1 MATDSPSR
9 APRAR
14 QPHAG
19 SGTEHVDIVIV
30 GAGLSGIDAA
40 ATLRREHP
48 DKTVVVLE
56 QRDDLGGTWDL
67 FRYPGIRSDSDM
79 FTFAFKW
86 RPWESTQ
93 TLADGPLIKS
103 YLESVAAEEGVD
115 KLVRYRHSVRSVAW
129 DSGSN
134 TWTIRAESDG
144 QPVTLTSRFLW
155 CCTGYYDYEKGFQP
169 EFPGVDDFEGTFIH
183 PQFWPEDL
191 DYTGKRVVIIG
202 SGATAVTLVPAL
214 ADSGAGHV
222 TMLQR
227 TPSYIMSRPG
237 KDPVGHGIGRLPIP
251 FRSALP
257 FKKIRAA
264 SYYEALRWENIGL
277 SVGVYHL
284 AQRAPGLAK
293 RIIRNHQVTS
303 LTSRNGGPGF
313 TKAEAEA
320 YVEEHL
326 TPPYNPWDQRLCAVP
341 DGDLWKVLRERRA
354 DIVTDKIRTITRTG
368 IELESGR
375 TLEADVI
382 VSATGLNIKLFGGI
396 EVTIDGEALETGNTT
411 AYRGA
416 LLAGVPNFAF
426 TIGYINASWTLK
438 ADLVSAWF
446 SGLVAEM
453 DRRGAERFVVTEPEV
468 PGSRPLMDM
477 KSGYLLRGAPSM
489 PRQGDAF
496 PFEAKQ
502 NYLVDKKVL
511 AADDYD
517 DKHLQFG

>member
-1 MATDSPSR
+1 MASPF
-9 APRAR
+9 
-14 QPHAG
+14 
-19 SGTEHVDIVIV
+19 SGTEHVDLVVV

-40 ATLRREHP
+40 ATFRRQHP

-79 FTFAFKW
+79 FTFAFRWK
-86 RPWESTQ
+86 PWESTKA
-93 TLADGPLIKS
+93 LADGAHIKD
-103 YLESVAAEEGVD
+103 YLQQVAVEEGVD
-115 KLVRYRHSVRSVAW
+115 KLIRYHHRVASVAW

-134 TWTIRAESDG
+134 TWTIRADSDG
-144 QPVTLTSRFLW
+144 EQVTLTSRFLW
-155 CCTGYYDYEKGFQP
+155 SCTGYYDYEKGFQP

-191 DYTGKRVVIIG
+191 DHTGKRIVIIG

-227 TPSYIMSRPG
+227 TPSYILSRPG
-237 KDPVGHGIGRLPIP
+237 HDALGSGLKRLRIP
-251 FRSALP
+251 ESLP
-257 FKKIRAA
+257 LKKIRAA
-264 SYYEALRWENIGL
+264 SYYEAIRWENIGL
-277 SVGVYHL
+277 SVGIYHVFK
-284 AQRAPGLAK
+284 RAPGLAK
-293 RIIRNHQVTS
+293 RFIRNHQVTA
-303 LTSRNGGPGF
+303 LTARDGGPGF

-320 YVEEHL
+320 YVDEHL

-341 DGDLWKVLRERRA
+341 DGDLWTVLRERRA
-354 DIVTDKIRTITRTG
+354 DIVTGRISRITPTG
-368 IELESGR
+368 IELESGEH
-375 TLEADVI
+375 LDADVI
-382 VSATGLNIKLFGGI
+382 VSATGLNIKIFGGI
-396 EVTIDGEALETGNTT
+396 EATVDGRPLEPGNTT

-438 ADLVSAWF
+438 ADLVSAWV

-453 DRRGAERFVVTEPEV
+453 DKRGAERFVVSEPEV

-477 KSGYLLRGAPSM
+477 KSGYLLRGAPAM
-489 PRQGDAF
+489 PRQGDGF

-511 AADDYD
+511 ATDSYD
-517 DKHLQFG
+517 DKHLVLG

>member
-1 MATDSPSR
+1 MASTT
-9 APRAR
+9 
-14 QPHAG
+14 
-19 SGTEHVDIVIV
+19 TEHADVIII

-40 ATLRREHP
+40 AAMKREHP
-48 DKTVVVLE
+48 HRNILVLE

-86 RPWESTQ
+86 RPWKSTR
-93 TLADGPLIKS
+93 TLADGPLIKG
-103 YLESVAAEEGVD
+103 YLQDVAEEEGVD
-115 KLVRYRHSVRSVAW
+115 KLIRYRHLVTSAAW
-129 DSGSN
+129 DSGTN
-134 TWTIRAESDG
+134 TWTVEALADG
-144 QPVTLTSRFLW
+144 KPVTLTSQFLW
-155 CCTGYYDYEKGFQP
+155 NCTGYYDYEKGFQP
-169 EFPGVDDFEGTFIH
+169 EFPGADDFEGTFIH

-191 DYTGKRVVIIG
+191 DYTGKKVVIIG

-227 TPSYIMSRPG
+227 TPTYILSRPG
-237 KDPVGHGIGRLPIP
+237 KDPIGHGLKKVP
-251 FRSALP
+251 FRAFLP

-264 SYYEALRWENIGL
+264 SYYEAIRWENIGM
-277 SVGVYHL
+277 SVGLYHF

-293 RIIRNHQVTS
+293 KFIRNHQVAS
-303 LTSRNGGPGF
+303 LTARNGGPGF

-320 YVEEHL
+320 FVDRHL

-354 DIVTDKIRTITRTG
+354 DIVTDKIRSITRTG
-368 IELESGR
+368 VELESGEH
-375 TLEADVI
+375 LEADII
-382 VSATGLNIKLFGGI
+382 VSATGLYIKIFGGVD
-396 EVTIDGEALETGNTT
+396 VTVDGAKVDPGERT

-416 LLAGVPNFAF
+416 LLSGVPNFVF

-438 ADLVSAWF
+438 ADLVSSWF
-446 SGLVAEM
+446 AGLVSEM
-453 DRRGAERFVVTEPEV
+453 DKRGAGRFVVSEPEV

-477 KSGYLLRGAPSM
+477 KSGYLLRGAPNM
-489 PRQGDAF
+489 PRQGDSS

-502 NYLVDKKVL
+502 NYLVDMKL
-511 AADDYD
+511 LGPDTYD
-517 DKHLQFG
+517 EKHLTFG

>member
-1 MATDSPSR
+1 M
-9 APRAR
+9 PR
-14 QPHAG
+14 QST
-19 SGTEHVDIVIV
+19 SGTEHVDVIII
-30 GAGLSGIDAA
+30 GAGLSGIGAA

-56 QRDDLGGTWDL
+56 RRDDLGGTWDL

-79 FTFAFKW
+79 FTFAFRW

-93 TLADGPLIKS
+93 ALGDGALIKS

-115 KLVRYRHSVRSVAW
+115 KLIRYRHRVTKAAW
-129 DSGSN
+129 DSGTN
-134 TWTIRAESDG
+134 TWTVEADHDG
-144 QPVTLTSRFLW
+144 EQVTLTSRFLW
-155 CCTGYYDYEKGFQP
+155 SCTGYYDYDRGFQP
-169 EFPGVDDFEGTFIH
+169 EFPGVEDFEGTFIH

-191 DYTGKRVVIIG
+191 DYTGKKVVIIG

-214 ADSGAGHV
+214 ANSGAGHV

-227 TPSYIMSRPG
+227 TPSYILSRPG
-237 KDPVGHGIGRLPIP
+237 TDPVGKGIKRLPIP
-251 FRSALP
+251 LRAHLP
-257 FKKIRAA
+257 FKKLRAA
-264 SYYEALRWENIGL
+264 TYYEAVRWENIGL
-277 SVGVYHL
+277 SVGIYHL
-284 AQRAPGLAK
+284 FKRSPGLAK
-293 RIIRNHQVTS
+293 RFIRNHQVS
-303 LTSRNGGPGF
+303 ALTSRNGGPGF

-320 YVEEHL
+320 YVDKHL

-341 DGDLWKVLRERRA
+341 DGDLWKVIRERRA
-354 DIVTDKIRTITRTG
+354 DIVTDKIRRITTNG
-368 IELESGR
+368 IELESGE
-375 TLEADVI
+375 TLDADII

-396 EVTIDGEALETGNTT
+396 EATVDGEELDAATRT

-416 LLAGVPNFAF
+416 LLSGVPNFVF

-438 ADLVSAWF
+438 ADLVSSWF
-446 SGLVAEM
+446 SGLVGEM
-453 DRRGAERFVVTEPEV
+453 DERGAERFVVSEPEV

-489 PRQGDAF
+489 PRQGDGF

-502 NYLVDKKVL
+502 NYLVDMRVL
-511 AADDYD
+511 APGEYD

>member
-1 MATDSPSR
+1 MASNP
-9 APRAR
+9 
-14 QPHAG
+14 
-19 SGTEHVDIVIV
+19 TEHVDVVII

-40 ATLRREHP
+40 ATFRREHP
-48 DKTVVVLE
+48 TKSVVVLE
-56 QRDDLGGTWDL
+56 RRDDLGGTWDL

-86 RPWESTQ
+86 RPWDSTT
-93 TLADGPLIKS
+93 TLADGPLIKG
-103 YLESVAAEEGVD
+103 YLQTVAEEEGVD
-115 KLVRYRHSVRSVAW
+115 KLIRFGHQVTSAAW
-129 DSGSN
+129 DSGTN
-134 TWTIRAESDG
+134 TWTVEALADG
-144 QPVTLTSRFLW
+144 EPVTLTSQFLW
-155 CCTGYYDYEKGFQP
+155 NCTGYYDYDQGFQP

-191 DYTGKRVVIIG
+191 DYTGKKVVIIG

-214 ADSGAGHV
+214 ANSGAGHV

-227 TPSYIMSRPG
+227 TPTYILSRPG
-237 KDPVGHGIGRLPIP
+237 SDPVAHGLSKVP
-251 FRSALP
+251 FRAFLP
-257 FKKIRAA
+257 FKKLRAA
-264 SYYEALRWENIGL
+264 SYYETLRWENIGL
-277 SVGVYHL
+277 SVGLYHV

-293 RIIRNHQVTS
+293 KFIRNHQVSS
-303 LTSRNGGPGF
+303 LTARNGGPGF

-320 YVEEHL
+320 FVDQHL

-354 DIVTDKIRTITRTG
+354 DIVTDKIRTITKTG
-368 IELESGR
+368 VELESGEH
-375 TLEADVI
+375 LEADII
-382 VSATGLNIKLFGGI
+382 VSATGLNIKMFGGV
-396 EVTIDGEALETGNTT
+396 EVTLDGEPLDSGSRT

-416 LLAGVPNFAF
+416 LLAGVPNFVF

-446 SGLVAEM
+446 AGLVTEM
-453 DRRGAERFVVTEPEV
+453 EKRGAARFVVSEPDV

-477 KSGYLLRGAPSM
+477 KSGYLLRGAPNM
-489 PRQGDAF
+489 PRQGDSF

-502 NYLVDKKVL
+502 NYVVDMKVL
-511 AADDYD
+511 GPGTYE